1 MRGIE
6 EERVATAMGST
17 VVAEACM
24 AETPDARLDAATRAA
39 WVALCAAHAPR
50 LTAVDRHARLVH
62 SDLNPKNILVTLTSR
77 GWRVDAVLDWEFG
90 YAGCPYADAA
100 NMVRFGAAHPTGYL
114 DGFRAAFA
122 AHLPAELAPGPD
134 WLHLGRILDMFAL
147 SELATRPLGHPVADQ
162 AAARI
167 RTWVTDGVPDA
178 P

>member
-17 VVAEACM
+17 VVAEASM

-147 SELATRPLGHPVADQ
+147 SELATRPLGHPVAAQ
-162 AAARI
+162 AAAQI